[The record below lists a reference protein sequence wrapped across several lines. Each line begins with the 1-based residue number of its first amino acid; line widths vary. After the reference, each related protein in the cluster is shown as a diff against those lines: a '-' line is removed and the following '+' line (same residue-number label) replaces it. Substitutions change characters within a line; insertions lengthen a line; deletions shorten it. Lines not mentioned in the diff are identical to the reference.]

1 MADNEFEGEL
11 KELIEAL
18 IFAADHPLSV
28 DKLSTVIEGVDKEE
42 IKKALE
48 ELVGDYE
55 SGRGIVLS
63 EVGGGYQLRTRQEHA
78 PWIKKF
84 FKVAMQRISKQAMEA
99 MAIVAYKQPV
109 TRGELEEIRGVDS
122 GGVLKTLL
130 DKRLIKIVGKK
141 DIPGR
146 PVVYG
151 TTKEFLEVFDLQGLT
166 DLPTLKD
173 IEILK
178 EDEEEAFQAGLFES
192 RRGDMLT
199 DAEIKAEREIE
210 KALEAEVLKEEEAKN
225 NKQKETDEK
234 FASESEEIDEESSE
248 EEDGEYSEEGEG
260 SEEPED
266 FDENSPENTEEET
279 ELEGLDAD
287 EVGGSGNDQSEEEVD
302 EYDDEPEEDNK

>member
-1 MADNEFEGEL
+1 MADNEFDGNL

-28 DKLSTVIEGVDKEE
+28 DKLSTVIEGVEKEE
-42 IKKALE
+42 IKKSLE
-48 ELVGDYE
+48 GLVGDYDK
-55 SGRGIVLS
+55 GRGLVIA
-63 EVGGGYQLRTRQEHA
+63 EVGGGYQLRTRMEHA

-84 FKVAMQRISKQAMEA
+84 FKVGMQRISKQAMEA

-130 DKRLIKIVGKK
+130 DKRLVKIVGKK

-151 TTKEFLEVFDLQGLT
+151 TTKEFLEVFDLNGLT

-178 EDEEEAFQAGLFES
+178 EDDEEAFQAGLFET

-199 DAEIKAEREIE
+199 DEEIKAEREIE
-210 KALEAEVLKEEEAKN
+210 KALEAEEVKN
-225 NKQKETDEK
+225 NKKVETDEK
-234 FASESEEIDEESSE
+234 FDSESEEIDEEDSE
-248 EEDGEYSEEGEG
+248 EEDGEYSEEGE
-260 SEEPED
+260 EPEG
-266 FDENSPENTEEET
+266 FDEQDEESEDFPENSKEET
-279 ELEGLDAD
+279 ELEGRISD
-287 EVGGSGNDQSEEEVD
+287 EVGGSGDDGSEESESKQD
-302 EYDDEPEEDNK
+302 SNDD

>member
-1 MADNEFEGEL
+1 MADKEFEGNL

-28 DKLSTVIEGVDKEE
+28 DKLSTVIEGVEKEE
-42 IKKALE
+42 IKKTLE

-55 SGRGIVLS
+55 NGRGLVIA
-63 EVGGGYQLRTRQEHA
+63 EVGGGYQLRTRMEHA
-78 PWIKKF
+78 PWIKNF

-130 DKRLIKIVGKK
+130 DKRLVKIVGKK
-141 DIPGR
+141 DVPGR

-151 TTKEFLEVFDLQGLT
+151 TTKEFLEVFDLNGLT

-178 EDEEEAFQAGLFES
+178 EDEEEAFQAGLFEA

-199 DAEIKAEREIE
+199 DEEVKAEREIE
-210 KALEAEVLKEEEAKN
+210 KALEAEALKEEAKN
-225 NKQKETDEK
+225 NKQDETDEK
-234 FASESEEIDEESSE
+234 FGSESEDEDEESSE
-248 EEDGEYSEEGEG
+248 EEDGEYSEEGEE
-260 SEEPED
+260 SEESGDFPED
-266 FDENSPENTEEET
+266 SKEET
-279 ELEGLDAD
+279 ELEGRNTD
-287 EVGGSGNDQSEEEVD
+287 EVGGSGNDW
-302 EYDDEPEEDNK
+302 PEEDSDEEYEEDDNK